1 MLALGCILIGLG
13 LGLILENLQEAIEF
27 SLVGLIVGSFL
38 YTKLGIYI
46 KLNANK
52 TKKTIIYIMIGV
64 LIGIIVGFI
73 TQEFIGS
80 IIMGVGC
87 AIVSLNLSNYRRFRR
102 NNGNRVKNE

>member
-1 MLALGCILIGLG
+1 
-13 LGLILENLQEAIEF
+13 
-27 SLVGLIVGSFL
+27 
-38 YTKLGIYI
+38 
-46 KLNANK
+46 
-52 TKKTIIYIMIGV
+52 MIGV

-102 NNGNRVKNE
+102 INGNRVKNE